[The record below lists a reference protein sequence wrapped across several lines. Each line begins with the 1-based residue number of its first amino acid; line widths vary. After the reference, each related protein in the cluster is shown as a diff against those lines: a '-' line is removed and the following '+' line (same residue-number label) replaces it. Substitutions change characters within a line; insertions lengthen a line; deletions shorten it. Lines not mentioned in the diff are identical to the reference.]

1 MAQDI
6 VGSLFGPAPGDILQQ
21 RIASENADA
30 LSFANLNPQQRANYG
45 MYMAGRMGGRAVSG
59 LLGAE
64 DPRLV
69 QAKQMEQVKNW
80 IAQSGVDI
88 NTPEGL
94 AKAAQYAQSIGA
106 TEGAMFLGNQAL
118 QMRKEMTSVN
128 KTEEDYMREK
138 AFREEVAKI
147 PPEQLTEEVLMQL
160 AAKYGTTASVMS
172 AMSSLTGKREAI
184 AARQEAAQAKV
195 EEKKAAQEEKTRAAN
210 ASALAAVM
218 PVMDTIEK
226 AIPLVGWNTAG
237 WGSFMQYLPGTDA
250 KDLARYIDT
259 IKANLGF
266 QQLQAMRQASPT
278 GGALGQ
284 VAVKELEALQ
294 STIASLDPSQKKETL
309 AANLKK
315 VQTHYQNWK
324 KTLEQQLGQE
334 STPAV
339 PSKAEFMQKARQD
352 DRNKQYSDAELSAY
366 YDKTYG
372 GK

>member
-21 RIASENADA
+21 RIASENTDA
-30 LSFANLNPQQRANYG
+30 LSFANLDPQQRANYG

-88 NTPEGL
+88 NSPEGL
-94 AKAAQYAQSIGA
+94 AQAAQYAQSIGA
-106 TEGAMFLGNQAL
+106 TEGAMFLGQQAM
-118 QMRKEMTSVN
+118 QMRRETTAIN

-160 AAKYGTTASVMS
+160 AAKYGTTSSVMS

-184 AARQEAAQAKV
+184 AAREAAAQAKADEKRAAA
-195 EEKKAAQEEKTRAAN
+195 EEKATKAKEN
-210 ASALAAVM
+210 ALAVIGPILETLDKTM
-218 PVMDTIEK
+218 PM
-226 AIPLVGWNTAG
+226 VGATTAG
-237 WGSFMQYLPGTDA
+237 LGGWAMGMIPGTTA
-250 KDLARYIDT
+250 RDLKSNIST

-266 QQLQAMRQASPT
+266 QQLQAMRDASPT

-284 VAVKELEALQ
+284 VAVQELKALQ
-294 STIASLDPSQKKETL
+294 DTVAALDPEQSPAQLK
-309 AANLKK
+309 ANMEK
-315 VQTHYQNWK
+315 VKTHYTNWK
-324 KTLEQQLGQE
+324 KTLEGQLGIQ
-334 STPAV
+334 S
-339 PSKAEFMQKARQD
+339 
-352 DRNKQYSDAELSAY
+352 SAPTQAPQAA
-366 YDKTYG
+366 DNDPLGIRK
-372 GK
+372 

>member
-6 VGSLFGPAPGDILQQ
+6 VGSLFGSSPQQVQAEMVAPIFNRANQ
-21 RIASENADA
+21 
-30 LSFANLNPQQRANYG
+30 FAQLNPMQQAQYG
-45 MYMAGRMGGRAVSG
+45 IYSGGAMLGQGIGG
-59 LLGAE
+59 LLGGE

-69 QAKQMEQVKNW
+69 QARQMEQVKQW
-80 IAQSGVDI
+80 ISQSGVDM

-94 AKAAQYAQSIGA
+94 AQAAQYAQSIGA
-106 TEGAMFLGNQAL
+106 TEGAMYLGQQAM
-118 QMRKEMTSVN
+118 QMRRETTAVN

-195 EEKKAAQEEKTRAAN
+195 EEKKAATEEKTRAAN
-210 ASALAAVM
+210 QAALAAVM

-226 AIPLVGWNTAG
+226 ALPLVGWNTAG

-250 KDLARYIDT
+250 KDLAKYIDT

-309 AANLKK
+309 TANLKK

-334 STPAV
+334 SSPAV
-339 PSKAEFMQKARQD
+339 PSKAEFMQAARKD
-352 DRNKQYSDAELSAY
+352 ERNKQYSDAELSSY